1 MSELRES
8 FVFYRSFYEA
18 IKDVPKKQQ
27 AIIYQAVFEYV
38 FDDSEIT
45 LSGVASAL
53 WKLIRPQ
60 LDASLK
66 RYENSKKGAEYGKL
80 GGRPKKNKDSEKPLK
95 GYDEKPLKGN
105 ETKTLNV
112 NSNLNENSNV
122 NVNANANGSGS
133 DQEGQSGTHTPSFK
147 EVADEVAEQ
156 GYRISAVKFF
166 DYYEK
171 QGWKTNEGEPI
182 RNWKTML
189 KVWDM
194 KEKNESPAAAVKKK
208 SGNRWNNFDQRDYSK
223 EDLEMQLLELGDYV
237 NENKSNHQAT
247 G

>member
-1 MSELRES
+1 MSIKRDS

-18 IKDVPKKQQ
+18 IQKIPKKNRPE
-27 AIIYQAVFEYV
+27 IYEAVFTYV
-38 FDDSEIT
+38 FEAREIPIK
-45 LSGVASAL
+45 GVADAL
-53 WKLIRPQ
+53 WTLIKPQ
-60 LDASLK
+60 LDANNV
-66 RYENSKKGAEYGKL
+66 RYENGKLGGEYGKR
-80 GGRPKKNKDSEKPLK
+80 GGRPKKTEDAENPNGVISKTPK
-95 GYDEKPLKGN
+95 GLQS
-105 ETKTLNV
+105 KTPNV
-112 NSNLNENSNV
+112 NVNDNENVNV

-223 EDLEMQLLELGDYV
+223 EDLEMQLLELGDYA

>member
-1 MSELRES
+1 MDPLRNSTVFYES
-8 FVFYRSFYEA
+8 FYDATKDLPPEMFKEAWTALFRYAFYGIDPGELDPIVGMFYKMA
-18 IKDVPKKQQ
+18 KPLIDKAAQ
-27 AIIYQAVFEYV
+27 AREWG
-38 FDDSEIT
+38 S
-45 LSGVASAL
+45 S
-53 WKLIRPQ
+53 
-60 LDASLK
+60 
-66 RYENSKKGAEYGKL
+66 
-80 GGRPKKNKDSEKPLK
+80 GGRPKKRGVSETERGVLKEKRGVSESEKAPI
-95 GYDEKPLKGN
+95 YDVDVDVDEDKDVDVDVDVDRQTASGK
-105 ETKTLNV
+105 
-112 NSNLNENSNV
+112 
-122 NVNANANGSGS
+122 SGS
-133 DQEGQSGTHTPSFK
+133 HTPSFK

-171 QGWKTNEGEPI
+171 QGWKTNEGDPI

-237 NENKSNHQAT
+237 NENQSNHQT
-247 G
+247 P